1 MDIKKLFE
9 NTPKDILDKI
19 KHAKSKEEF
28 KEIAQEEAGL
38 TEEQIE
44 SIAGGKNY
52 DSCMWVFYEDCDHH
66 CSFEWCDKDF
76 KMGQNY

>member
-19 KHAKSKEEF
+19 KHAKSKDEL
-28 KEIAQEEAGL
+28 KKVAQEEAGL

-44 SIAGGKNY
+44 SIAGGGSG
-52 DSCMWVFYEDCDHH
+52 SCVWVFDPDCNHH
-66 CSFEWCDKDF
+66 CSFEWCEKDF
-76 KMGQNY
+76 YNG